1 MTVSRRAVLGGLA
14 AGSVSFAIT
23 PRAFALGDAPVGIA
37 RLAVPGLEDPHP
49 GAITSLLAE
58 VETNTSVQPDLE
70 ERTVDP
76 SGPALFEQPFVV
88 LSGRSGFDP
97 LPDRAVAGLR
107 LYLREGGFLFV
118 DDATGLERSDFD
130 TSVRRDL
137 SRILPG
143 TKIVSVGRDHAIYR
157 SFFLMRTVAG
167 RVSVRPYLEAMWQGD
182 ITPVVYSRN
191 DLLGA
196 CRRSPGGGWAE
207 EVIPGGES
215 QRREAR
221 KLAINLVLFALTSN
235 YKRDAVHVDTLLERM
250 RRQGGYVE

>member
-1 MTVSRRAVLGGLA
+1 VVGLGFSAGVIGVLTRRAE
-14 AGSVSFAIT
+14 
-23 PRAFALGDAPVGIA
+23 ALGEALVGIA
-37 RLAVPGLEDPHP
+37 RLEIAGLADPHP

-58 VETNTSVQPDLE
+58 VAANSSVKPDLTA
-70 ERTVDP
+70 RTVDP
-76 SGPALFEQPFVV
+76 ASDALFDQPFVV
-88 LSGRSGFDP
+88 LSGNTWFDP
-97 LPDRAVAGLR
+97 LPDAAVANLR

-118 DDATGLERSDFD
+118 DDATGVETSDFD
-130 TSVRRDL
+130 TAVRRDL
-137 SRILPG
+137 KRILPG
-143 TKIVSVGRDHAIYR
+143 TKISTVGRDHAIYR
-157 SFFLMRTVAG
+157 SFFLMRTVSG
-167 RVSVRPYLEAMWQGD
+167 RVAVRPYLLGMWQGD

-196 CRRSPGGGWAE
+196 CARAPGGGWAE

-235 YKRDAVHVDTLLERM
+235 YKKDAVHVKTLLKRM